1 MKILFTNIFANI
13 SKSKK
18 MYIFNR
24 EISIIFD
31 KFCSI
36 ITCKQMFFQNSR
48 RLKLCY
54 FMQRVTINSV
64 KILSIIEK
72 LREAAQN
79 CLNLRKF

>member
-1 MKILFTNIFANI
+1 
-13 SKSKK
+13 
-18 MYIFNR
+18 
-24 EISIIFD
+24 
-31 KFCSI
+31 
-36 ITCKQMFFQNSR
+36 MFFQNSR

-72 LREAAQN
+72 LREPQN